1 MRQEAFAGEPG
12 GWQQTLSFQ
21 HRAVALAT
29 NLSLGPGSE
38 ADGPFPECRGYS
50 RQEQVFSALCPVPCT
65 ALAAPCQPPGHP
77 DPGHRGGSCLL
88 AKGSRPQGQPSV
100 AAQHGRSSGCL
111 LQEGVKSNCFLPKR
125 QLPLA
130 DQTASAGLLAASS
143 PPRLRARGRAQI
155 QPCSLGAPAPGRVGP
170 AAHKCLT
177 QLKTGHKTSG
187 AASHCRASGRCLHLG
202 VSVPGCS
209 SAGHRRKGRRLTS
222 GLQRPHVLSWPRHE
236 L

>member
-38 ADGPFPECRGYS
+38 ADGPFPKCRRYS
-50 RQEQVFSALCPVPCT
+50 RQEQVFSALCPAPCT

-100 AAQHGRSSGCL
+100 AAQRGRSSGCL

-143 PPRLRARGRAQI
+143 LPRPRVRRSSHARWERQLQAAWGRQRTSVRGSHYICA
-155 QPCSLGAPAPGRVGP
+155 PCPRVIYSFTVWEDRTKGNQLENGAFG
-170 AAHKCLT
+170 
-177 QLKTGHKTSG
+177 
-187 AASHCRASGRCLHLG
+187 
-202 VSVPGCS
+202 
-209 SAGHRRKGRRLTS
+209 
-222 GLQRPHVLSWPRHE
+222 
-236 L
+236 